1 MSNQL
6 RRAIQSLQ
14 LSTDQGRHEWLE
26 AMINQIPDYIY
37 AKDLEGRILFAN
49 EAVLRDNGLTA
60 LDQLLG
66 KTDFDLHPYEAAHKI
81 ATVERQVIETGE
93 PDLGIEEVALG
104 SEDRWLMMSRLPL
117 RDMHG
122 HTIGVVGMS
131 RDITA
136 RKKAEQLMQAQ
147 ARLLELVATGIALD
161 QVLSEL
167 ILMIEGQADGIS
179 GSVMMKSEDGQYLT
193 LVSAPSLS
201 EIYKQR
207 IPRVPI
213 GPEAGSCGTAAWRNA
228 PVTVTDIANDPLWR
242 NHLHLVEG
250 VNYKACWSTPIR
262 SSRGEVLGT
271 FALYSPKC
279 SAPDARLNELIG
291 IAAHLAGIA
300 IERRKTEEHVRF
312 LATHDGLTRLPNR
325 RSMDQ
330 ALEAALVSA
339 KEDGT
344 SLALAFLDLDNFKLV
359 NDTLGH
365 AAGDDLLKAVAGR
378 IEREIGPDGVVG
390 RIGGDE
396 FVILVKSPAIDPP
409 GSMSRFESL
418 RKSVAEPLPLNGM
431 VLEMSCSMGVATY
444 PQHGSDA
451 ATLLAH
457 ADAAMYQAK
466 EAGRDSLKLF
476 SFDMAERTRR
486 KLAGT
491 EDMRRA
497 LRENEFLLHFQP
509 QLNRRSGKIVGVEA
523 LVRWQHPTRGLIS
536 PAEFIPLAEDNG
548 LIVSLG
554 RWILREACRQCRRW
568 LADAEPG
575 FRVSVNV
582 SARQFKE
589 RAIVADV
596 EAALSDSGLS
606 PQNLEL
612 EITESL
618 IMQDLPLAIELM
630 SQLAAMG
637 VTLSIDDFG
646 TGYSSLAALKRF
658 PVSKLKID
666 QSFIA
671 DIPGDPDSVA
681 LTSAIITIARKL
693 GLQII
698 AEGVE
703 TEDQVKFLLESGCD
717 HVQGYIVSRPL
728 PAAEVS
734 AFINGSA
741 PDVAA
746 FNGLEPKAPC
756 VNSVA
761 PFRCSLRLP

>member
-1 MSNQL
+1 MLPTWDKVLSGKSMPNQL
-6 RRAIQSLQ
+6 RQAIQSLQ

-26 AMINQIPDYIY
+26 AMINQIPDFIY
-37 AKDLEGRILFAN
+37 AKDLQGRFLFAN
-49 EAVLRDNGLTA
+49 EAVIRANGLTA

-66 KTDFDLHPYEAAHKI
+66 KTDYDLHPYEAARKI
-81 ATVERQVIETGE
+81 EEVETQVIKTGK
-93 PDLGIEEVALG
+93 PDLGIEEIALG
-104 SEDRWLMMSRLPL
+104 TKDRWLMMSRLPL
-117 RDMHG
+117 RDMYG

-131 RDITA
+131 RDITV

-147 ARLLELVATGIALD
+147 ARLLELVATGVALD
-161 QVLSEL
+161 QVLGEL
-167 ILMIEGQADGIS
+167 ILIIEGQADEIA
-179 GSVMMKSEDGQYLT
+179 GSVMMMSEDGQYLT
-193 LVSAPSLS
+193 LVSGPSLP

-207 IPRVPI
+207 IRRVPI
-213 GPEAGSCGTAAWRNA
+213 GPEAGSCGTAAWTNA
-228 PVTVTDIANDPLWR
+228 PVIVTDIAHDPLWK
-242 NHLHLVEG
+242 NHAQVMEG

-279 SAPDARLNELIG
+279 SAPDAKLNELIG

-312 LATHDGLTRLPNR
+312 LATHDGLTGLPNR

-330 ALEAALVSA
+330 GLVSA
-339 KEDGT
+339 LASAKEAGT
-344 SLALAFLDLDNFKLV
+344 GLALAFLDLDNFKLV
-359 NDTLGH
+359 NDSLGH
-365 AAGDDLLKAVAGR
+365 AAGDDLLKSIAGR
-378 IEREIGPDGVVG
+378 IERQIGPDGVVG

-396 FVILVKSPAIDPP
+396 FVILLKSPTSDWHA
-409 GSMSRFESL
+409 SMSRFESL
-418 RKSVAEPLPLNGM
+418 RKTVAEPITLNGM

-444 PQHGSDA
+444 PQHGTDA

-466 EAGRDSLKLF
+466 EAGRDGLKLF
-476 SFDMAERTRR
+476 SFDMAEKTRQ

-536 PAEFIPLAEDNG
+536 PGEFIPLAEENG
-548 LIVSLG
+548 LIVPLG
-554 RWILREACRQCRRW
+554 RWILGEACRQCRRW
-568 LADAEPG
+568 LADAAPG

-630 SQLAAMG
+630 RQLAAMG

-666 QSFIA
+666 RSFVA

-681 LTSAIITIARKL
+681 LTSAIITIANKL
-693 GLQII
+693 GMQII

-703 TEDQVKFLLESGCD
+703 TGEQVEFLWEAGCD
-717 HVQGYIVSRPL
+717 HIQGYIVSQPL
-728 PAAEVS
+728 PAGEVS
-734 AFINGSA
+734 VFINGSA
-741 PDVAA
+741 PDVPA
-746 FNGLEPKAPC
+746 FA
-756 VNSVA
+756 
-761 PFRCSLRLP
+761 